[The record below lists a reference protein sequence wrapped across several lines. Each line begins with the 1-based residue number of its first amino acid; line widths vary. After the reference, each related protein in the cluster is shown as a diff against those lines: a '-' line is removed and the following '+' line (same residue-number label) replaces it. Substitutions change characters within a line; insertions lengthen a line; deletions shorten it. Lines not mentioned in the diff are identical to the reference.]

1 MDLDGSPELSNLIKS
16 MMRTD
21 PSERID
27 IQTVHSHPVIR
38 RVRFAM
44 ERMYSEA
51 RATGSSLFAASPLA
65 SVPNDFLAEILGR
78 RTTVP
83 HYDDDIAM
91 DLSP

>member
-1 MDLDGSPELSNLIKS
+1 VDLGSSPELFDLIKS

-21 PSERID
+21 PAERVD
-27 IQTVHSHPVIR
+27 IQTVHSHRVIR
-38 RVRFAM
+38 RVRLAM

-51 RATGSSLFAASPLA
+51 KVTGASLFAASPLA
-65 SVPNDFLAEILGR
+65 RVPGTFLEEILGR

-83 HYDDDIAM
+83 HYDDDDTM